1 MDKATIVITYTPV
14 GGGFKLDFDIENAH
28 LIGSGKSEY
37 ISRKMRK
44 EIHKQRYHQKPIEN
58 KEQNVRRASTTKS

>member
-1 MDKATIVITYTPV
+1 MLVLGIT
-14 GGGFKLDFDIENAH
+14 G